1 MKLGMITGAGYE
13 HSGNV
18 IVASIGIPSHVIDH
32 IAPRLYTYDEKD
44 VEEKLP
50 ARKVEDPRESNEI
63 IPVPIIDTAAINP
76 NKPVTLLFGGESLIS
91 TFLSAISRIT
101 PISHTSTIDIT
112 KIAEH
117 ISELTKNP
125 TPFTL
130 KIVSQSF
137 AIPPMIPKIII
148 GIHNLLI
155 FIQFSFFHRDV
166 SLFFTRIMLS
176 VITLRQGDIFLAVY
190 H

>member
-1 MKLGMITGAGYE
+1 ML
-13 HSGNV
+13 
-18 IVASIGIPSHVIDH
+18 
-32 IAPRLYTYDEKD
+32 L
-44 VEEKLP
+44 
-50 ARKVEDPRESNEI
+50 
-63 IPVPIIDTAAINP
+63 
-76 NKPVTLLFGGESLIS
+76 LLFLVCLCTYLYVYLCEDYTHQLLL
-91 TFLSAISRIT
+91 F
-101 PISHTSTIDIT
+101 PPPIDIT